1 MVALGAFND
10 IGRKEALDA
19 EFIPIKAG
27 AKSVRAPILTDASP
41 KKRKDAIEDLSVG
54 DEWTKFQQLIKAWTD
69 PARGYTAMM
78 AAETSAY
85 GSDYDHLSRYG
96 EWNLSQA
103 PKAEV
108 LK

>member
-1 MVALGAFND
+1 
-10 IGRKEALDA
+10 
-19 EFIPIKAG
+19 
-27 AKSVRAPILTDASP
+27 
-41 KKRKDAIEDLSVG
+41 
-54 DEWTKFQQLIKAWTD
+54 IKAWTD

-85 GSDYDHLSRYG
+85 GSDYDHLARYG